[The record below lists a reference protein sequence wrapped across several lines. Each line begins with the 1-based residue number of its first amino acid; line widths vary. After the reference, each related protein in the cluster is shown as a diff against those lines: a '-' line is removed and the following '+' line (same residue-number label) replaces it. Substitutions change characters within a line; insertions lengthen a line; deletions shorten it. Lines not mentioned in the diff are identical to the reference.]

1 MPVLTLTIKKMKQ
14 INSISVLVIIILLL
28 SGCGHKEDKKTTE
41 LNSKEAIPVKIASVN
56 SLNQEKNI
64 LATGLI
70 TTENEAR
77 YSFKIGG
84 VIDKIFV
91 EEGQHFKKGQL
102 LAKLKITEINSQLQQ
117 AQFGYDKAKRDYTR
131 ANNLYKDSVA
141 TLEQLQNA
149 KTAMDYA
156 QKTVNVVA
164 FNQEYATIYASS
176 DGFVSKKLANQGE
189 VVNAGMPILAINE
202 TNKNNDWVLKLGVT
216 DADWALIQINQ
227 SAKVQID
234 AFPNQVFN
242 AKVIR
247 KSQATDQT
255 NGSFQIELKLELLG
269 AKLAVGMFA
278 KAEIKTK
285 STTNLP
291 VIPYDALI
299 EADGNNAFVFIP
311 SNNGVKRVPIIIESF
326 NNKHVTVKS
335 GLENIESI
343 IVSNSAFLN
352 ENSNIKIIK

>member
-1 MPVLTLTIKKMKQ
+1 MKQ
-14 INSISVLVIIILLL
+14 INPISPLAIIILLL
-28 SGCGHKEDKKTTE
+28 SSCGHKEDKKPTE
-41 LNSKEAIPVKIASVN
+41 LNSKEAIPVKIATIN

-84 VIDKIFV
+84 IIDKIFV

-102 LAKLKITEINSQLQQ
+102 LANLKITEINSQLQQ

-156 QKTVNVVA
+156 LKTVNVVA
-164 FNQEYATIYASS
+164 FNQEYATIYAST

-189 VVNAGMPILAINE
+189 VIGAGMPVLAINE
-202 TNKNNDWVLKLGVT
+202 NNNNKDWILKLGVT
-216 DADWALIQINQ
+216 DADWASIQINQ
-227 SAKVQID
+227 SAKVHID
-234 AFPNQVFN
+234 AFPNQVLN
-242 AKVIR
+242 AKVYR
-247 KSQATDQT
+247 KSQASDQA
-255 NGSFQIELKLELLG
+255 NGSFQIELKLELSG
-269 AKLAVGMFA
+269 TKLAIGMFA

-299 EADGNNAFVFIP
+299 EADGNNAFVFVLYF
-311 SNNGVKRVPIIIESF
+311 NRVKRIPIIIESF
-326 NNKHVTVKS
+326 NNKQVVVKS
-335 GLENIESI
+335 GLENITSI